1 MWPWN
6 KFDSESWNLGIS
18 SVATPNIFFHKNH
31 TRVVDAI
38 EISGKMHSDDSTNK
52 VYYKSP
58 SNTSIGCN
66 TDVVN
71 YATFWFDNT
80 FSIGKAFG
88 IYCLIWYKVT
98 FWINFLLN
106 KCALVLSKKK
116 E

>member
-1 MWPWN
+1 
-6 KFDSESWNLGIS
+6 
-18 SVATPNIFFHKNH
+18 
-31 TRVVDAI
+31 
-38 EISGKMHSDDSTNK
+38 MHSDDSTNK

-88 IYCLIWYKVT
+88 IYCLI
-98 FWINFLLN
+98 
-106 KCALVLSKKK
+106 
-116 E
+116 